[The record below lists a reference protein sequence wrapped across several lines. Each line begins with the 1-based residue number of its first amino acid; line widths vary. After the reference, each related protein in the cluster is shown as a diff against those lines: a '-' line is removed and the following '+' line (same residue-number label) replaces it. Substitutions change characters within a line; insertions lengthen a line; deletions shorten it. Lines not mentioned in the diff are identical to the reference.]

1 MIELIVGTYGVA
13 CWLVFKKFKLIPV
26 NTYTIFS
33 AFLGGG
39 IKHRVRVAIAAEK
52 ALEPDEV
59 RCARIS
65 DQH

>member
-39 IKHRVRVAIAAEK
+39 MGLIAAR
-52 ALEPDEV
+52 LFCSVP
-59 RCARIS
+59 
-65 DQH
+65 